1 MIAFNTD
8 QKKILSSKIVR
19 NRRKDF
25 KAYSISRISGN
36 MDGDCMSTYK
46 IFIVLS
52 LMTALL
58 YWINGLNIFQLHT
71 KLILA

>member
-36 MDGDCMSTYK
+36 MDGDCNSPDTC
-46 IFIVLS
+46 FIRVCECIYTC
-52 LMTALL
+52 TACLL
-58 YWINGLNIFQLHT
+58 T
-71 KLILA
+71 KFLLFCHL